1 MRILCNII
9 WLVFGGIAIAIYY
22 MVASLILMLT
32 LIGIPFG
39 LQTFKLGVFA
49 LWPFGKEVI
58 THPTSGCLTLG
69 MNILWLLTGGLKICI
84 LHCFLGCAF
93 CLTIIGIPF
102 GKQHFKLAEIALTP
116 FGREIAPQD
125 S

>member
-1 MRILCNII
+1 
-9 WLVFGGIAIAIYY
+9 
-22 MVASLILMLT
+22 
-32 LIGIPFG
+32 
-39 LQTFKLGVFA
+39 
-49 LWPFGKEVI
+49 
-58 THPTSGCLTLG
+58 

-93 CLTIIGIPF
+93 FITIIGIPF

-116 FGREIAPQD
+116 FGREIVPQD